1 MIKQNQKYL
10 NILQLVL
17 DTIIVCAS
25 FALAHKFRESA
36 FFTHF
41 IELNGFFPAIKVYAE
56 RLYKV
61 IPIYPIAY
69 SVCSLYTPMRIQGR
83 RDILFNLVKA
93 NIVGI
98 IGVVLTLYFLGPSTQ
113 NIGKYIS
120 RVFLGIFFIFN
131 TVLTFIVREF
141 INQQLRKY
149 RSTGHNLKHT
159 IVVGFSTAAAAYM
172 DRLARNPQ
180 WGYSIHGIFDDNV
193 ASDFEYRGAGWL
205 GTTKDLAEY
214 LAIHQLDEVAV
225 SLPLKEYDKLENLVR
240 ICEKSGVHTK
250 FVPDYNFISS
260 KPYTEDLMGLPVINI
275 RHVPLTNTVNKI
287 IKRIID
293 IIGAIV
299 AIILFSPFML
309 IAAIAVKLSSPGP
322 IIFKQIRVGL
332 GNKQFEMYK
341 FRSMG
346 VQPHSKEKSEWTT
359 SNDPRVTTVGKFI
372 RRTSIDELPQF
383 FNVLKGDMSLI
394 GPRPERPYFVEKF
407 KEEIP
412 RYMIKHQVR
421 PGITGWAQV
430 NGFRG
435 DTSIRGRIDHD
446 LYYIE
451 NWTLGLDFKILFLT
465 FFKGFVNKNAY

>member
-10 NILQLVL
+10 NIIQLIL
-17 DTIIVCAS
+17 DTLIVCAS
-25 FALAHKFRESA
+25 FALAYMFRDSA
-36 FFTHF
+36 FLKHF
-41 IELNGFFPAIKVYAE
+41 IPLNGFFPKLAVYAKF
-56 RLYKV
+56 LYKI
-61 IPIYPIAY
+61 IPAYPIAY
-69 SVCSLYTPMRIQGR
+69 AAFKLYTPMRVQGR
-83 RDILFNLVKA
+83 RDILFNLIRA
-93 NIVGI
+93 NVAGI
-98 IGVVLTLYFLGPSTQ
+98 IIIVLTLYFFGPSTQ
-113 NIGKYIS
+113 NKAKYIS
-120 RVFLGIFFIFN
+120 RLFLGIFFIFN
-131 TVLTFIVREF
+131 TIITFFVREF

-159 IVVGFSTAAAAYM
+159 IIIGFSTSAAAYM
-172 DRLARNPQ
+172 DRLTRNPQ

-193 ASDFEYRGAGWL
+193 ADDFEYQGAKWL
-205 GTTKDLAEY
+205 GTTADLAAY
-214 LAIHQLDEVAV
+214 LSIHQLDEVAL
-225 SLPLKEYDKLENLVR
+225 SLPLKEYHKLEGLVHT
-240 ICEKSGVHTK
+240 CEKSGVHTK

-287 IKRIID
+287 IKRAID
-293 IIGAIV
+293 IIGAVV

-309 IAAIAVKLSSPGP
+309 ITTIAVKLSSPGP

-346 VQPHSKEKSEWTT
+346 VQAHSKEKSEWTT
-359 SNDPRVTTVGKFI
+359 SNDPRVTSVGKFI

-451 NWTLGLDFKILFLT
+451 NWTLSLDFKILFLT